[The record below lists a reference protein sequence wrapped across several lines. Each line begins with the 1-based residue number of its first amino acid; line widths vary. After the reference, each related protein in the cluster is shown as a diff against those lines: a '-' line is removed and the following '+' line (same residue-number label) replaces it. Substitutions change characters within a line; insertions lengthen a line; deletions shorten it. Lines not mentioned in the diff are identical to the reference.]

1 MTGFHD
7 TLASWRGE
15 DGTVAVPDDY
25 DAVLTGAYDADMGA
39 ADELASAKV
48 AELTAANEALA
59 AELTKAKAANWDLLQ
74 AVPAE
79 TGAVSDPDNS
89 ENDTTPDTD
98 ADADIDNF
106 FGD

>member
-15 DGTVAVPDDY
+15 DGAVSVPEDY
-25 DAVLTGAYDADMGA
+25 DTVLTGAYDADMGA
-39 ADELASAKV
+39 ANDLSTAKV
-48 AELTAANEALA
+48 AELTATNESLA

-74 AVPAE
+74 MVPAE
-79 TGAVSDPDNS
+79 TGAVSDPENS
-89 ENDTTPDTD
+89 ENDTTTDTD